1 MLQRVPYSETCPAA
15 YAQRFARIDGRT
27 PLRFRMCVIGDSH
40 ALISHELRAPCV
52 TCGYVPDLSGV
63 MLVPLLA
70 ILLGLVATNALCC
83 GTE

>member
-15 YAQRFARIDGRT
+15 YAQ
-27 PLRFRMCVIGDSH
+27 CVIGDSH